1 MPPTSDLLTTGQAA
15 RLLGLT
21 SGAVLKQIHAGR
33 LPAIRTPGGHFRIPA
48 SGLRS
53 SLLRTAEPLACWE
66 FFRTGET
73 MPPRCASCPAYR
85 FRAARCFEVRRAG
98 LAMPGVFDGC
108 PSSCEACP
116 FFLAFHAGGA
126 RVLAV
131 TPDPAAAAS
140 IQRVSQGA
148 VELRVVASGYEA
160 GRAVDELRPTL
171 VLVDAKALPVRS
183 LRALLRSML
192 ADPRLANARLA
203 VFGPRSRGLPGGVI
217 QVAVRRL
224 SRRRLLE
231 LASLDRRLVAEGCGI
246 ARRQG
251 AQEPAG

>member
-1 MPPTSDLLTTGQAA
+1 ML
-15 RLLGLT
+15 
-21 SGAVLKQIHAGR
+21 
-33 LPAIRTPGGHFRIPA
+33 
-48 SGLRS
+48 
-53 SLLRTAEPLACWE
+53 
-66 FFRTGET
+66 
-73 MPPRCASCPAYR
+73 PRCAACPAYR
-85 FRAARCFEVRRAG
+85 FRAVHCFEVRRAG

-108 PSSCEACP
+108 PSGCDACP

-140 IQRVSQGA
+140 IQRVWQGA
-148 VELRVVASGYEA
+148 VELRAAASGYEA

-171 VLVDAKALPVRS
+171 VLVDAKALPAHS

-192 ADPRLANARLA
+192 ADPRLTNARLA
-203 VFGPRSRGLPGGVI
+203 VFRPPSRGLPGGVI
-217 QVAVRRL
+217 RVALRRL

-231 LASLDRRLVAEGCGI
+231 LASSGRRLVTEGCGT
-246 ARRQG
+246 ARRPG